1 MEIAAAELKN
11 KPGKYL
17 DISRVEP
24 VAVDK
29 TGRKTAVLLSYEG
42 YKRLAELEDA
52 YWTQKAIEAEQYGKP
67 GTSISGNIG
76 ASIGWKAIS

>member
-29 TGRKTAVLLSYEG
+29 TGRKTAVLLSMRNTNAWPNWKTHTGRRRPSRQSSMENQEPHDS
-42 YKRLAELEDA
+42 KELR
-52 YWTQKAIEAEQYGKP
+52 
-67 GTSISGNIG
+67 
-76 ASIGWKAIS
+76 